1 MLNKQCTTLP
11 NVYCCLSAFSDF
23 DCFWV
28 RLDDCVKS
36 KDENSYQMSHFAK
49 SVLWSELLSSQFTKS
64 LTKDRDCRGVVTNTY
79 RFKNRPIWLGPHLTI
94 NDCTSVRLFAYM
106 SEQDKNNSQSIT
118 KNSLKKKL
126 DTICL
131 KYSLSGSQNFI
142 VIGFWNQSLPNTSRV
157 SLAST

>member
-1 MLNKQCTTLP
+1 M
-11 NVYCCLSAFSDF
+11 
-23 DCFWV
+23 
-28 RLDDCVKS
+28 
-36 KDENSYQMSHFAK
+36 
-49 SVLWSELLSSQFTKS
+49 
-64 LTKDRDCRGVVTNTY
+64 
-79 RFKNRPIWLGPHLTI
+79 GPHLTI

-142 VIGFWNQSLPNTSRV
+142 VIGFWNQWLPNTSRV